1 MKVTA
6 EGPRRG
12 YFDLTRGEVVHTPRS
27 KLQSGKR
34 VQLPIRDG
42 LLCRILLGERAA
54 GSKKKAASQHDL
66 LCLSFVEKISPY
78 DTSVVDPLGLYEF
91 GQDVFASSHPFQ
103 YTYERLATDPCTFVI
118 TSPRHTSPNAFIWKM
133 WDMDD
138 GNPFNPLTGGSTL
151 SILAHIQAVRTPMGA
166 TFFKTTVVLMY
177 SVRCSRFVNCLSI
190 WRRAWPQL

>member
-103 YTYERLATDPCTFVI
+103 YAYERLATDPRTLVI
-118 TSPRHTSPNAFIWKM
+118 TSPRHTSPNAFIWQM

-138 GNPFNPLTGGSTL
+138 GNPFNPPDGRQHT
-151 SILAHIQAVRTPMGA
+151 
-166 TFFKTTVVLMY
+166 
-177 SVRCSRFVNCLSI
+177 
-190 WRRAWPQL
+190 